1 VKRLNNTEKRSFFYA
16 EENVRGKLK
25 CEEREHKH
33 MKISFGTY
41 MHACIHTCSCV
52 FAKIEGNLKLACLP
66 PTRGKKKQKL
76 LVNFVV
82 RCAALLELN

>member
-1 VKRLNNTEKRSFFYA
+1 MKRLNNTEKRSFFYA

-41 MHACIHTCSCV
+41 MHACIHTCTCV
-52 FAKIEGNLKLACLP
+52 FAKIEGNLFFCLV
-66 PTRGKKKQKL
+66 KKKLKELMRKL
-76 LVNFVV
+76 
-82 RCAALLELN
+82 